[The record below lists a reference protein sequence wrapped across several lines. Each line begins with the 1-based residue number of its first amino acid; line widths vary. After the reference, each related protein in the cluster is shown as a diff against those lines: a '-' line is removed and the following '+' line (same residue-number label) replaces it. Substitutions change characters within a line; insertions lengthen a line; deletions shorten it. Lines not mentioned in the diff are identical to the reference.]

1 MLGLAIYI
9 LDTCKHVPLQKVSE
23 DPDKMP
29 HKALLYQGMHC
40 LLR

>member
-9 LDTCKHVPLQKVSE
+9 LDTSKHVPLQKVCE

-29 HKALLYQGMHC
+29 YSALLY
-40 LLR
+40 